1 MDISKIMSQLWFNW
15 LYLVLSLCFILT
27 LYFISILRYISPKL
41 LYRSLSL
48 LLLIKYLSTKQVSGG
63 REDKLCREVKY
74 LLKILIIFYE
84 LLFLWSIYWS
94 LCEVFLGDFYH
105 ILFGWAD
112 SSSNFSHLVRFP
124 RKKFMP
130 HFSRPIS
137 YCPAGG
143 NETQNIYIDSKSY
156 WEKYL
161 ILQAYGQ
168 KSNFW

>member
-74 LLKILIIFYE
+74 LLKILISFYE

-105 ILFGWAD
+105 I
-112 SSSNFSHLVRFP
+112 SSIFSHLVRFS

-130 HFSRPIS
+130 PLPRPIS

-143 NETQNIYIDSKSY
+143 NETQNTY
-156 WEKYL
+156 W
-161 ILQAYGQ
+161 
-168 KSNFW
+168 F